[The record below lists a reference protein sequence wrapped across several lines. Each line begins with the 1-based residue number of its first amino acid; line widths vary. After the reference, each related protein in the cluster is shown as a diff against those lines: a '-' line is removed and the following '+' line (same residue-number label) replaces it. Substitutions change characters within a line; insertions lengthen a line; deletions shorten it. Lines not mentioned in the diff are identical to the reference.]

1 MTIKT
6 NDNFFGNYEQDKKLA
21 KNREKEF
28 SLTLSDYVAK
38 GGKFLSFLP
47 DSQGKYDDLIISTR
61 MQDDGLCVQT
71 GNFIGSFSHNG
82 IDIEI
87 NSRFSNKFLERM
99 LNFAN
104 DIYIDDVSIGKSID
118 AKENL
123 SKIIIYYLFIQ
134 TLECAFLLGLPK
146 EYKDKSYHEAKVM
159 GKVDVAKFIKNDI
172 PFAGKI
178 SSANRERQDI
188 GDIVLV
194 LHKALKIVQ
203 KEAKGLIRPV
213 VNALN
218 YLSEIRES
226 RLVTPN
232 VVHNALNSK
241 ALHNPI
247 YAPYKKVLEYAKL
260 IIENEDAGT
269 KSNGKQNLGFLVD
282 VAELFEI
289 YMCKLLQKEFKDWS
303 VTSPKI
309 ELYKDNFFER
319 KIIPDIVMSNS
330 DKVLVFDTKYKRMN
344 MRGKDQYGLGDV
356 DRNDFFQINTYMSY
370 YKNQGKN
377 IVAGGLLYP
386 MEKFSRDRC
395 HSHSWFGNLNTK
407 FIVDGIELVNL
418 NESSIE
424 EIKIKENEFISRV
437 KEYIYQFK
445 DIKLS

>member
-1 MTIKT
+1 MAIKIS
-6 NDNFFGNYEQDKKLA
+6 DNFFGNYEQDKKLA

-28 SLTLSDYVAK
+28 ILTLSDYVSK

-47 DSQGKYDDLIISTR
+47 DSQGKDDELIISTR
-61 MQDDGLCVQT
+61 MQDDGLYVQT

-104 DIYIDDVSIGKSID
+104 DIYIDDVSLGKSID

-134 TLECAFLLGLPK
+134 TLERAFLLGLPK
-146 EYKDKSYHEAKVM
+146 GYKDKSYHEAKVM
-159 GKVDVAKFIKNDI
+159 GKVDVAKFIKTDI
-172 PFAGKI
+172 SFGGKI
-178 SSANRERQDI
+178 SSTNRERQDI

-194 LHKALKIVQ
+194 LYKALKIVQ
-203 KEAKGLIRPV
+203 KEAKELIKPV

-218 YLSEIRES
+218 YLCEIRES
-226 RLVTPN
+226 RLVTPS

-241 ALHNPI
+241 SLHNPI
-247 YAPYKKVLEYAKL
+247 YAPYKKVLEYASL
-260 IIENEDAGT
+260 IIENEKAGIKGT
-269 KSNGKQNLGFLVD
+269 GRQNLGFIVN

-289 YMCKLLQKEFKDWS
+289 YMRKLLQKEFKDWS

-309 ELYKDNFFER
+309 ELYKDKLFAR
-319 KIIPDIVMSNS
+319 KIIPDIVIGSG

-344 MRGKDQYGLGDV
+344 MQGKDQYGLGDV

-370 YKNQGKN
+370 YQNQGKN
-377 IVAGGLLYP
+377 VIAGGLLYP
-386 MEKFSRDRC
+386 MDKFSRDGC
-395 HSHSWFGNLNTK
+395 HSHSWFDNLNTK
-407 FIVDGIELVNL
+407 FIVDGIELANL
-418 NESSIE
+418 SEFSIE
-424 EIKIKENEFISRV
+424 EIKIKENELISRI
-437 KEYIYQFK
+437 KEYIY
-445 DIKLS
+445 

>member
-1 MTIKT
+1 MAIKIS
-6 NDNFFGNYEQDKKLA
+6 DNFFGNYEQDKKLA

-28 SLTLSDYVAK
+28 ILTLSNYVAK

-47 DSQGKYDDLIISTR
+47 DSQGKDDELIISIR
-61 MQDDGLCVQT
+61 MQDDGLYVQT

-87 NSRFSNKFLERM
+87 SSRFSNKFLERM
-99 LNFAN
+99 LNFAK
-104 DIYIDDVSIGKSID
+104 DIYVDDVSLGKSID
-118 AKENL
+118 AKKNL

-134 TLECAFLLGLPK
+134 TLELAFLLGLPK

-159 GKVDVAKFIKNDI
+159 GKVDMAKFIKKDV

-178 SSANRERQDI
+178 SSTNRERQDI
-188 GDIVLV
+188 SDIVLL

-203 KEAKGLIRPV
+203 KESKELIKPV
-213 VNALN
+213 INTLSYLN
-218 YLSEIRES
+218 ETREQ

-269 KSNGKQNLGFLVD
+269 KSNGKQNLDFIVN

-289 YMCKLLQKEFKDWS
+289 YMRKLLQKEFKDWS
-303 VTSPKI
+303 ITSPKI
-309 ELYKDNFFER
+309 ELYKDKFFAR
-319 KIIPDIVMSNS
+319 KIIPDIVMSS
-330 DKVLVFDTKYKRMN
+330 GDKALVFDTKYKRMN
-344 MRGKDQYGLGDV
+344 MQGKDQYGLGDV

-370 YKNQGKN
+370 YQNQGKN
-377 IVAGGLLYP
+377 VIAGGLLYP
-386 MEKFSRDRC
+386 MNKFSKDKC
-395 HSHSWFGNLNTK
+395 HSYSWFGNLNTK
-407 FIVDGIELVNL
+407 FIVDGIELANL
-418 NESSIE
+418 NESSID

-437 KEYIYQFK
+437 KEYIY
-445 DIKLS
+445 

>member
-1 MTIKT
+1 MAIKIS
-6 NDNFFGNYEQDKKLA
+6 DNFFGNYEQDKKLA

-28 SLTLSDYVAK
+28 ILTLSDYVAK

-47 DSQGKYDDLIISTR
+47 DSQGKDDELIISTR
-61 MQDDGLCVQT
+61 MQDDGLYVQT

-104 DIYIDDVSIGKSID
+104 DIYIDDVSLGKSVD

-134 TLECAFLLGLPK
+134 TLERAFLLGLPK
-146 EYKDKSYHEAKVM
+146 GYKDKSYHEAKVM
-159 GKVDVAKFIKNDI
+159 GKVDVAKFIKTDI
-172 PFAGKI
+172 SFGGKI
-178 SSANRERQDI
+178 SSTNRERQDI

-194 LHKALKIVQ
+194 LYKALKIVQ
-203 KEAKGLIRPV
+203 KEAKELIKPV

-218 YLSEIRES
+218 YLCEIRES
-226 RLVTPN
+226 RLVTPS

-241 ALHNPI
+241 SLHNPI
-247 YAPYKKVLEYAKL
+247 YAPYKKVLEYASL
-260 IIENEDAGT
+260 IIENEKAGIKGT
-269 KSNGKQNLGFLVD
+269 GRQNLGFIVN

-289 YMCKLLQKEFKDWS
+289 YMRKLLQKEFKDWS

-309 ELYKDNFFER
+309 ELYKDKFFAR
-319 KIIPDIVMSNS
+319 KIIPDIVIGSG

-344 MRGKDQYGLGDV
+344 MQGKDQYGLGDV

-370 YKNQGKN
+370 YQNQGKN
-377 IVAGGLLYP
+377 VIAGGLLYP
-386 MEKFSRDRC
+386 MDKFSRDGC
-395 HSHSWFGNLNTK
+395 HSHSWFDNLNTK
-407 FIVDGIELVNL
+407 FIVDGIELANL
-418 NESSIE
+418 SEFSIE
-424 EIKIKENEFISRV
+424 EIKIKENELISRI
-437 KEYIYQFK
+437 KEYIY
-445 DIKLS
+445 

>member
-1 MTIKT
+1 MAIKIS
-6 NDNFFGNYEQDKKLA
+6 DNFFGNYEQYKKLA

-28 SLTLSDYVAK
+28 ILTLSDYVAK

-47 DSQGKYDDLIISTR
+47 DSQGKDDELIISTR
-61 MQDDGLCVQT
+61 MQDDGLYVQT

-104 DIYIDDVSIGKSID
+104 DIYIDDVSLGKSID

-134 TLECAFLLGLPK
+134 TLERAFLLGLPK
-146 EYKDKSYHEAKVM
+146 GYKDKSYHEAKVM
-159 GKVDVAKFIKNDI
+159 GKVDVAKFIKTDI
-172 PFAGKI
+172 SFGGKI
-178 SSANRERQDI
+178 SSTNRERQDI

-194 LHKALKIVQ
+194 LYKALKIVQ
-203 KEAKGLIRPV
+203 KEAKELIKPV

-218 YLSEIRES
+218 YLCEIRES
-226 RLVTPN
+226 RLVTPS

-241 ALHNPI
+241 SLHNPI
-247 YAPYKKVLEYAKL
+247 YAPYKKVLEYASL
-260 IIENEDAGT
+260 IIENEKAGIKGT
-269 KSNGKQNLGFLVD
+269 GRQNLGFIVN

-289 YMCKLLQKEFKDWS
+289 YMRKLLQKEFKDWS

-309 ELYKDNFFER
+309 ELYKDKFFAR
-319 KIIPDIVMSNS
+319 KIIPDIVIGSG

-344 MRGKDQYGLGDV
+344 MQGKDQYGLGDV

-370 YKNQGKN
+370 YQNQGKN
-377 IVAGGLLYP
+377 VIAGGLLYP
-386 MEKFSRDRC
+386 MDKFSRDGC
-395 HSHSWFGNLNTK
+395 HSHSWFDNLNTK
-407 FIVDGIELVNL
+407 FIVDGIELANL
-418 NESSIE
+418 SEFSIE
-424 EIKIKENEFISRV
+424 EIKIKENELISRI
-437 KEYIYQFK
+437 KEYIY
-445 DIKLS
+445 

>member
-1 MTIKT
+1 MAIKIS
-6 NDNFFGNYEQDKKLA
+6 DNFFGNYEQDKKLA

-28 SLTLSDYVAK
+28 ILTLSDYVAK

-47 DSQGKYDDLIISTR
+47 DSQGKDDELIISTR
-61 MQDDGLCVQT
+61 MQDDGLYVQT

-104 DIYIDDVSIGKSID
+104 DIYIDDISLGKSID

-134 TLECAFLLGLPK
+134 TLERAFLLGLPK
-146 EYKDKSYHEAKVM
+146 GYKDKSYHEAKVM
-159 GKVDVAKFIKNDI
+159 GKVDVAKFIKTDI
-172 PFAGKI
+172 SFGGKI
-178 SSANRERQDI
+178 SSTNRERQDI

-194 LHKALKIVQ
+194 LYKALKIVQ
-203 KEAKGLIRPV
+203 KEAKELIKPV

-218 YLSEIRES
+218 YLCEIRES
-226 RLVTPN
+226 RLVTPS

-241 ALHNPI
+241 SLHNPI
-247 YAPYKKVLEYAKL
+247 YAPYKKVLEYASL
-260 IIENEDAGT
+260 IIENEKAGIKGT
-269 KSNGKQNLGFLVD
+269 GRQNLGFIVN

-289 YMCKLLQKEFKDWS
+289 YMRKLLQKEFKDWS

-309 ELYKDNFFER
+309 ELYKDKFFAR
-319 KIIPDIVMSNS
+319 KIIPDIVIGSG

-344 MRGKDQYGLGDV
+344 MQGKDQYGLGDV

-370 YKNQGKN
+370 YQNQGKN
-377 IVAGGLLYP
+377 VIAGGLLYP
-386 MEKFSRDRC
+386 MDKFSRDGC
-395 HSHSWFGNLNTK
+395 HSHSWFDNLNTK
-407 FIVDGIELVNL
+407 FIVDGIELANL
-418 NESSIE
+418 SEFSIE
-424 EIKIKENEFISRV
+424 EIKIKENELISRI
-437 KEYIYQFK
+437 KEYIY
-445 DIKLS
+445 

>member
-1 MTIKT
+1 MAIKIS
-6 NDNFFGNYEQDKKLA
+6 DNFFGNYEQDKKLA

-28 SLTLSDYVAK
+28 ILTLSNYVAK

-47 DSQGKYDDLIISTR
+47 DSQGKDDELIISTR
-61 MQDDGLCVQT
+61 MQDDGLYVQT

-104 DIYIDDVSIGKSID
+104 DIYIDDVSLGKSID

-134 TLECAFLLGLPK
+134 TLERAFLLGLPK
-146 EYKDKSYHEAKVM
+146 GYKDKSYHEAKVM
-159 GKVDVAKFIKNDI
+159 GKVDVAKFIKTDI
-172 PFAGKI
+172 SFGGKI
-178 SSANRERQDI
+178 SSTNRERQDI

-194 LHKALKIVQ
+194 LYKALKIVQ
-203 KEAKGLIRPV
+203 KEAKELIKPV

-218 YLSEIRES
+218 YLCEIRES
-226 RLVTPN
+226 RLVTPS

-241 ALHNPI
+241 SLHNPI
-247 YAPYKKVLEYAKL
+247 YAPYKKVLEYASL
-260 IIENEDAGT
+260 IIENEKAGIKGT
-269 KSNGKQNLGFLVD
+269 GRQNLGFIVN

-289 YMCKLLQKEFKDWS
+289 YMRKLLQKEFKDWS

-309 ELYKDNFFER
+309 ELYKDKFFAR
-319 KIIPDIVMSNS
+319 KIIPDIVIGSG

-344 MRGKDQYGLGDV
+344 MQGKDQYGLGDV

-370 YKNQGKN
+370 YQNQGKN
-377 IVAGGLLYP
+377 VIAGGLLYP
-386 MEKFSRDRC
+386 MDKFSRDGC
-395 HSHSWFGNLNTK
+395 HSHSWFDNLNTK
-407 FIVDGIELVNL
+407 FIVDGIELANL
-418 NESSIE
+418 SEFSIE
-424 EIKIKENEFISRV
+424 EIKIKENELISRI
-437 KEYIYQFK
+437 KEYIY
-445 DIKLS
+445 

>member
-1 MTIKT
+1 MAIVI
-6 NDNFFGNYEQDKKLA
+6 NDNFFGNYEQDKKLQ
-21 KNREKEF
+21 KKEKTEF
-28 SLTLSDYVAK
+28 SLTLSDYMAK

-47 DSQGKYDDLIISTR
+47 DSKEKEDELIINTR
-61 MQDDGLCVQT
+61 MQDDGLYVQT

-104 DIYIDDVSIGKSID
+104 DIYVDDVSLGKSID
-118 AKENL
+118 SKKNL

-134 TLECAFLLGLPK
+134 TLERAFLLGLPK

-159 GKVDVAKFIKNDI
+159 GKVDMAKFIKKDI

-188 GDIVLV
+188 GDIVLL

-203 KEAKGLIRPV
+203 KESKELIKPV
-213 VNALN
+213 INALN
-218 YLSEIRES
+218 YLNEIREP
-226 RLVTPN
+226 RLITPN
-232 VVHNALNSK
+232 VIHNALNSK

-247 YAPYKKVLEYAKL
+247 YTPYKKVLEYAKL

-269 KSNGKQNLGFLVD
+269 KSNGKQNFGFLVD

-289 YMCKLLQKEFKDWS
+289 YIRKLLQKEFKDWS
-303 VTSPKI
+303 AASPTI
-309 ELYKDNFFER
+309 ELYKDKFFAR
-319 KIIPDIVMSNS
+319 KIIPDIVMSS
-330 DKVLVFDTKYKRMN
+330 GDQVLVFDTKYKRMN

-370 YKNQGKN
+370 YQNQGKKV
-377 IVAGGLLYP
+377 IAGGLLYP
-386 MEKFSRDRC
+386 MDKFSRDRC
-395 HSHSWFGNLNTK
+395 HSYSWFENLNTK
-407 FIVDGIELVNL
+407 FIVDGIELTNL
-418 NESSIE
+418 SVSSIE
-424 EIKIKENEFISRV
+424 EIKIKENEFISRI
-437 KEYIYQFK
+437 KEYIY
-445 DIKLS
+445 

>member
-1 MTIKT
+1 MAIVI
-6 NDNFFGNYEQDKKLA
+6 NDNFFGNYEQDKKLQ
-21 KNREKEF
+21 KKEKTEF
-28 SLTLSDYVAK
+28 SLTLSEYVAN

-47 DSQGKYDDLIISTR
+47 DSKEKEDEFIISTKK
-61 MQDDGLCVQT
+61 QDDGLYVQA
-71 GNFIGSFSHNG
+71 GNFIGSFIHNG

-104 DIYIDDVSIGKSID
+104 DIYVDDVSLGKSID
-118 AKENL
+118 AKKNL
-123 SKIIIYYLFIQ
+123 SRIVIYYLFIQ
-134 TLECAFLLGLPK
+134 ALERAFLLGLPK

-159 GKVDVAKFIKNDI
+159 GKVDMAKFIKKDV

-178 SSANRERQDI
+178 SSTNRERQEI

-203 KEAKGLIRPV
+203 KESKELIKQV
-213 VNALN
+213 INTLSYLN
-218 YLSEIRES
+218 EIREP
-226 RLVTPN
+226 RFVTPN

-247 YAPYKKVLEYAKL
+247 YTPYKKVLEYASL

-289 YMCKLLQKEFKDWS
+289 YMRKLLQKEFKGWS
-303 VTSPKI
+303 VNSPKI
-309 ELYKDNFFER
+309 ELYKDKFFAR
-319 KIIPDIVMSNS
+319 KIIPDIVMSS
-330 DKVLVFDTKYKRMN
+330 GDKVLVFDTKYKRMN

-370 YKNQGKN
+370 YQNQGKN
-377 IVAGGLLYP
+377 VIAGGLLYP
-386 MEKFSRDRC
+386 MDKFSRDVC
-395 HSHSWFGNLNTK
+395 HSHSWFDNLNTK
-407 FIVDGIELVNL
+407 FIVDGIELANL
-418 NESSIE
+418 NESSID
-424 EIKIKENEFISRV
+424 EIKIKENEFISRI
-437 KEYIYQFK
+437 KEYIY
-445 DIKLS
+445 

>member
-1 MTIKT
+1 MAIKIS
-6 NDNFFGNYEQDKKLA
+6 DNFFGNYEQDKKLA

-47 DSQGKYDDLIISTR
+47 DSQGKYDELIISTR
-61 MQDDGLCVQT
+61 MQDDGLYVQT

-87 NSRFSNKFLERM
+87 HSRFSNKFLERM

-104 DIYIDDVSIGKSID
+104 DIYIDDVSLGKSID

-134 TLECAFLLGLPK
+134 TLERAFLLGLPK
-146 EYKDKSYHEAKVM
+146 GYKDKSYHEAKVM
-159 GKVDVAKFIKNDI
+159 GKVDVAKFIKTNI
-172 PFAGKI
+172 PFGGKI
-178 SSANRERQDI
+178 SSTNRERQDM

-194 LHKALKIVQ
+194 LYKALKIVQ
-203 KEAKGLIRPV
+203 KEAKELIRPV
-213 VNALN
+213 ANALN
-218 YLSEIRES
+218 YLCEIRES
-226 RLVTPN
+226 RLVTPS

-241 ALHNPI
+241 SLHNPI
-247 YAPYKKVLEYAKL
+247 YAPYKKVLEYASL

-269 KSNGKQNLGFLVD
+269 KSNGKQNLGFIVN

-289 YMCKLLQKEFKDWS
+289 YIGKLLQKEFKGWN

-309 ELYKDNFFER
+309 ELYKDKFFAR
-319 KIIPDIVMSNS
+319 KIIPDIVMSNG

-344 MRGKDQYGLGDV
+344 MQGKDQYGLGDV

-370 YKNQGKN
+370 YQNQGKN
-377 IVAGGLLYP
+377 VVVGGLLYP
-386 MEKFSRDRC
+386 MDKFSRDGC
-395 HSHSWFGNLNTK
+395 HSHSWFDNLNTK
-407 FIVDGIELVNL
+407 FIVDGIELANL
-418 NESSIE
+418 NEYSIE
-424 EIKIKENEFISRV
+424 EIKIKENEFISRI
-437 KEYIYQFK
+437 KECI
-445 DIKLS
+445 

>member
-1 MTIKT
+1 MAIVI
-6 NDNFFGNYEQDKKLA
+6 NDNFFGNYEQGKKLS
-21 KNREKEF
+21 KQEKKEF

-47 DSQGKYDDLIISTR
+47 DSQGKDDELIISTR
-61 MQDDGLCVQT
+61 MQDDGLYIQT
-71 GNFIGSFSHNG
+71 GNFIGNFSHNG

-104 DIYIDDVSIGKSID
+104 DIYVDDVSLGKSID
-118 AKENL
+118 AKKNL

-134 TLECAFLLGLPK
+134 TLERAFLLGLPK

-159 GKVDVAKFIKNDI
+159 GKVDMAKFIKNDI
-172 PFAGKI
+172 LFVGKI

-203 KEAKGLIRPV
+203 KEAKGLIRSV

-232 VVHNALNSK
+232 AIHNALNSK
-241 ALHNPI
+241 SLHNPI

-260 IIENEDAGT
+260 IIENEDTGT
-269 KSNGKQNLGFLVD
+269 KSNGKQNLGFIVN

-289 YMCKLLQKEFKDWS
+289 YMRKLLQKEFKDWS
-303 VTSPKI
+303 VASPKI
-309 ELYKDNFFER
+309 ELYKDKFFER
-319 KIIPDIVMSNS
+319 KIIPDIVMSSS

-344 MRGKDQYGLGDV
+344 MHGKDQYGLGDV

-370 YKNQGKN
+370 YQNQGKN

-395 HSHSWFGNLNTK
+395 HSYSWFGNLNTK
-407 FIVDGIELVNL
+407 FIVDGIELANL

-424 EIKIKENEFISRV
+424 EIKIKENEFISR
-437 KEYIYQFK
+437 IK
-445 DIKLS
+445 DIKL

>member
-1 MTIKT
+1 MAIVTS
-6 NDNFFGNYEQDKKLA
+6 DNFFGNYEQGKKLS
-21 KNREKEF
+21 KKEKKEF
-28 SLTLSDYVAK
+28 SLTLSDYMAK

-47 DSQGKYDDLIISTR
+47 DSQGKDDELIISTR
-61 MQDDGLCVQT
+61 MQDDGLYVQT
-71 GNFIGSFSHNG
+71 GNFIGSFSHND

-104 DIYIDDVSIGKSID
+104 DIYIDDVSLGKSID
-118 AKENL
+118 TKKNL
-123 SKIIIYYLFIQ
+123 SKIVIYYLFIQ

-146 EYKDKSYHEAKVM
+146 EYKGKNYHEAKVM
-159 GKVDVAKFIKNDI
+159 GKVDLAKFIKTDI

-194 LHKALKIVQ
+194 LYKALKIVQ
-203 KEAKGLIRPV
+203 KESKELIKPV
-213 VNALN
+213 INALS
-218 YLSEIRES
+218 YLNEIRGP

-232 VVHNALNSK
+232 VIHNALNSK

-289 YMCKLLQKEFKDWS
+289 YIRKLLQKEFKSWS
-303 VTSPKI
+303 ITSPKI
-309 ELYKDNFFER
+309 ELYKDKFFAR
-319 KIIPDIVMSNS
+319 KIIPDIVMSS
-330 DKVLVFDTKYKRMN
+330 GEQVLVFDAKYKRMN

-356 DRNDFFQINTYMSY
+356 DRNDFFQVNTNMSY
-370 YKNQGKN
+370 YQNKGKN
-377 IVAGGLLYP
+377 VIAGGLLYP
-386 MEKFSRDRC
+386 MDKFSKDKC
-395 HSHSWFGNLNTK
+395 HSYSWFGNINTK
-407 FIVDGIELVNL
+407 FIVDGIELANS
-418 NESSIE
+418 NESSID
-424 EIKIKENEFISRV
+424 EIKIKENKFISRI
-437 KEYIYQFK
+437 KEYIY
-445 DIKLS
+445 